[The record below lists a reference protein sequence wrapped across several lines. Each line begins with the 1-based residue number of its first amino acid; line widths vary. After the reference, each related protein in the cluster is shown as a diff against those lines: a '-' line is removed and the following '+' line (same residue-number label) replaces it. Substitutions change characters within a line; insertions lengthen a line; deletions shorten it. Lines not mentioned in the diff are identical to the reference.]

1 MSGNQTRF
9 LWAVDLDPD
18 TVNPDTAYTTLS
30 YFSPARSPDDF
41 LRPPDTWPIVKA
53 RATWHA
59 GCHDPESGASVSFST
74 SAPRGEVRAWA
85 VIQDE
90 AGRVDG
96 FALDPPTPG
105 RDVLA
110 AYRWMQQHAP
120 PDDAPI
126 PLDDPDALD
135 AWAKQPRAHRLDP
148 AIEAA
153 AEGRLDEAREAADEA
168 MRRATAD
175 GPPEQ
180 SLWWA
185 VHYAQTEGV
194 GPASAIHARRWAVW
208 AASQIIGAR
217 PNHAEAAGFTVMLG
231 SLATSPTLA
240 QAVWRAVASAKEPLT
255 YKGEKIADWLTGTID
270 HATAQRPFPPPPF
283 PKL

>member
-1 MSGNQTRF
+1 VSGNQTRF

-59 GCHDPESGASVSFST
+59 GCLDHEPGASVSFST

-90 AGRVDG
+90 AGRMDG
-96 FALDPPTPG
+96 FSLDPTTPG

-110 AYRWMQQHAP
+110 AYRWMHQHAP
-120 PDDAPI
+120 DAPI

-135 AWAKQPRAHRLDP
+135 AWAEQPRVRETNPVLMKAGEGRMEEVRGALQDALGEAAKEGTPEQGLWWSIYYTRAEGTCPLSVAHAKRWALYAAEKVIQARP
-148 AIEAA
+148 NTTEAA
-153 AEGRLDEAREAADEA
+153 A
-168 MRRATAD
+168 
-175 GPPEQ
+175 
-180 SLWWA
+180 
-185 VHYAQTEGV
+185 
-194 GPASAIHARRWAVW
+194 
-208 AASQIIGAR
+208 
-217 PNHAEAAGFTVMLG
+217 FTVFLG
-231 SLATSPTLA
+231 ILSAAPELAATIVRGAVITDSPL
-240 QAVWRAVASAKEPLT
+240 S
-255 YKGEKIADWLTGTID
+255 YKGEKIAKWLVAAVEAAD
-270 HATAQRPFPPPPF
+270 EQRPFPPPPF